1 MRIAL
6 IMSHADRSMGGATR
20 ELHFMRTL
28 REQGAEVA
36 VFRIHP
42 GREVEQES
50 FLEGGVTV
58 TFCPED
64 LPAPP
69 VPHRKLSAAM
79 VEALRAFGPDVVMFK
94 GLSYAINAAV
104 ADALGHAV
112 FYGFIVGGAVTDPAL
127 ERGAFVFGEYEEQLD
142 RYFGRFQALGAAFI
156 LPKYIDLAATRPPAP
171 RPAAE
176 YDIANVG
183 NFYEKRKN
191 QKDLLRFLPDYRL
204 LLAGGG
210 KPDPA
215 VFGEAA
221 ASGRATF
228 PGRLD
233 HQTLFPL
240 LHRSRIMVHTSTMDG
255 LPRAMV
261 EGMACGLPV
270 IAYRDTVR
278 GGLEHGVQGFLITPE
293 ELDATVRH
301 LLEDEALRQ
310 RMSAAARAHV
320 EATHGVPAIREAA
333 RGFLDFLRR
342 TL

>member
-28 REQGAEVA
+28 QEQGAEVA

-42 GREVEQES
+42 GPEMERES
-50 FLEGGVTV
+50 FLGGAVTV
-58 TFCPED
+58 TFTPED
-64 LPAPP
+64 PGAHP
-69 VPHRKLSAAM
+69 VPHHKISAAM
-79 VEALRAFGPDVVMFK
+79 VEALRAFAPDVVIFK
-94 GLSYAINAAV
+94 GLSYAINAHV
-104 ADALGHAV
+104 AGALGSGPA
-112 FYGFIVGGAVTDPAL
+112 YGFIVGGSVKDPVLDRA
-127 ERGAFVFGEYEEQLD
+127 AFVFGEYEEQLAEH
-142 RYFGRFQALGAAFI
+142 FAGFAAMGSGFV
-156 LPKYIDLAATRPPAP
+156 LPKYIDLDATRPPEPA
-171 RPAAE
+171 PAAE

-191 QKDLLRFLPDYRL
+191 QRDLLRFVPEFRL

-210 KPDPA
+210 RPDKA
-215 VFGEAA
+215 VFGAA
-221 ASGRATF
+221 EQSGRVHF

-233 HQTLFPL
+233 HAALFPL

-270 IAYRDTVR
+270 IAYRGTVK
-278 GGLEHGVQGFLITPE
+278 GGLQHGVQGFLIAPE
-293 ELDATVRH
+293 ELEETVRR
-301 LLEDEALRQ
+301 LLGDAALRQ
-310 RMSAAARAHV
+310 RMSQAARAHV
-320 EATHGVPAIREAA
+320 EANHGVPAIRAA
-333 RGFLDFLRR
+333 ASRFLDFLRR

>member
-42 GREVEQES
+42 GAETEQES
-50 FLEGGVTV
+50 FLGGSVTV
-58 TFCPED
+58 TFTPED
-64 LPAPP
+64 KGAHP
-69 VPHRKLSAAM
+69 VPHHKISAAM
-79 VEALRAFGPDVVMFK
+79 VEALRGFAPDVVIFK
-94 GLSYAINAAV
+94 GLSYAINAHV
-104 ADALGHAV
+104 AEALGHGPA
-112 FYGFIVGGAVTDPAL
+112 YGFIVGGSVTDPVLDRA
-127 ERGAFVFGEYEEQLD
+127 AFVFGEYEEQLAEH
-142 RYFGRFQALGAAFI
+142 FAGFAAMGTGFV
-156 LPKYIDLAATRPPAP
+156 LPKYIDLESTSPPEP
-171 RPAAE
+171 PPPAE

-191 QKDLLRFLPDYRL
+191 QRDLLRFVPEFRL

-210 KPDPA
+210 RPDKA
-215 VFGEAA
+215 VFGAA
-221 ASGRATF
+221 EQSGRVHF

-233 HQTLFPL
+233 HAALFPL

-270 IAYRDTVR
+270 IAYRGTVQ
-278 GGLEHGVQGFLITPE
+278 GGLQHGVQGFLIAPE
-293 ELDATVRH
+293 ELEETVRR
-301 LLEDEALRQ
+301 LLGDEALRQ
-310 RMSAAARAHV
+310 RMSQAAREHV
-320 EATHGVPAIREAA
+320 ERHHGVPAIRAA
-333 RGFLDFLRR
+333 ASRFLDFLQR